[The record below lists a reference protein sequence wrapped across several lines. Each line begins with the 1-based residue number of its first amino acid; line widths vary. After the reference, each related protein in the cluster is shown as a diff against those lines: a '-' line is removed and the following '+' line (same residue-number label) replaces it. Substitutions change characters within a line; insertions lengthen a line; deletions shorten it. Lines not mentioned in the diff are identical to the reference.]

1 MKKPIVLLFLI
12 LLFSSQ
18 ALAVLESGTM
28 KIYAVTNEGN
38 GLGAVMELGIEPG
51 NGTVWVASEPLVG
64 TSTQSAAKIAKEVAK
79 NYAKNVDKYDY
90 KFRISSN
97 ASVVEGPSAGAAMT
111 LLIISLLTDKP
122 LSEQVS
128 LTGTINEDGSVGPI
142 GGAFEKTKAA
152 SKEGIKLFMIPKGE
166 AIQTVRLPDGVKSI
180 NMLDYGPKE
189 LGVKIVE
196 ISTIDDVLKY
206 AYSDIGSID
215 VNENSEQLI
224 PDFVPNP
231 ISYAENLSPMKNLT
245 NNYLDETSQ
254 LIESAR
260 NSVSTTLI
268 DDTSL
273 INALL
278 ETLNSSQ
285 QTMHQAEILN
295 DQNYLYS
302 AANFAFL
309 ARVNAMV
316 VKDISENPSMLE
328 PGSTIFKVKLDALKV
343 DIENFRESL
352 NRYVPA
358 DYIEWH
364 ISAQQRL
371 SYAELNYQKLNS
383 TQLVIVQ
390 NGEKDYEALLNQISD
405 YEFAVAW
412 VDVAK
417 DFYSVSKDSKMKVR
431 VDPALM
437 GENADKLIVDAE
449 NKLSPLDKEENSD
462 IFRRLDSAKLERQL
476 GWNLAA
482 AFDAASAIALA
493 EGESEV
499 KDKTYDELKS
509 MLTEKISKV
518 DGKIKSSQNN
528 YAWPSLY
535 LDHSKYFLESANYYF
550 SLGQGTTAST
560 SLRNGISLITLAD
573 KLIET
578 ADPIYTYYSN
588 IDANQFLKPGDSG
601 YLPSTGQAGRDNP
614 GSYAGLYFMLG
625 SISFVLALLLVIITI
640 LLARQPKTYSVQ
652 AEIMKVK
659 ELRRKADESF
669 MQGKISEQK
678 HNGLLKRYDA
688 ELKHLESIRKRRLS
702 HLLDIDAYKVELNSY
717 EKRLRE
723 LDGHR
728 KEGLLDDDE
737 FRAKSQQFR
746 KKISGLKS
754 LVSSQ
759 KSALDLESSELKS
772 LADSEVLIKS
782 DENTEI
788 QMKKKPVKKVYGR
801 KNFSKAQSKKPS
813 PQSSRKGPSQTMQ
826 RIAGEAVKRPAKK
839 TK

>member
-1 MKKPIVLLFLI
+1 MRKMLVL
-12 LLFSSQ
+12 
-18 ALAVLESGTM
+18 LAVLVLFAAIPVSAVLSNSKM
-28 KIYAVTNEGN
+28 HIYAVTNDGK
-38 GLGAVMELGIEPG
+38 GLGAEMELEIEQG

-64 TSTQSAAKIAKEVAK
+64 TSTQSAAKLAKEVAK

-302 AANFAFL
+302 AANFAFP

-328 PGSTIFKVKLDALKV
+328 PGSTLFKVKLDALKV
-343 DIENFRESL
+343 DIENF
-352 NRYVPA
+352 
-358 DYIEWH
+358 
-364 ISAQQRL
+364 
-371 SYAELNYQKLNS
+371 
-383 TQLVIVQ
+383 
-390 NGEKDYEALLNQISD
+390 
-405 YEFAVAW
+405 
-412 VDVAK
+412 
-417 DFYSVSKDSKMKVR
+417 
-431 VDPALM
+431 
-437 GENADKLIVDAE
+437 
-449 NKLSPLDKEENSD
+449 
-462 IFRRLDSAKLERQL
+462 
-476 GWNLAA
+476 
-482 AFDAASAIALA
+482 
-493 EGESEV
+493 
-499 KDKTYDELKS
+499 
-509 MLTEKISKV
+509 
-518 DGKIKSSQNN
+518 
-528 YAWPSLY
+528 
-535 LDHSKYFLESANYYF
+535 
-550 SLGQGTTAST
+550 
-560 SLRNGISLITLAD
+560 
-573 KLIET
+573 
-578 ADPIYTYYSN
+578 
-588 IDANQFLKPGDSG
+588 
-601 YLPSTGQAGRDNP
+601 
-614 GSYAGLYFMLG
+614 
-625 SISFVLALLLVIITI
+625 
-640 LLARQPKTYSVQ
+640 
-652 AEIMKVK
+652 
-659 ELRRKADESF
+659 
-669 MQGKISEQK
+669 
-678 HNGLLKRYDA
+678 
-688 ELKHLESIRKRRLS
+688 
-702 HLLDIDAYKVELNSY
+702 
-717 EKRLRE
+717 
-723 LDGHR
+723 
-728 KEGLLDDDE
+728 
-737 FRAKSQQFR
+737 
-746 KKISGLKS
+746 
-754 LVSSQ
+754 
-759 KSALDLESSELKS
+759 
-772 LADSEVLIKS
+772 
-782 DENTEI
+782 
-788 QMKKKPVKKVYGR
+788 
-801 KNFSKAQSKKPS
+801 
-813 PQSSRKGPSQTMQ
+813 
-826 RIAGEAVKRPAKK
+826 
-839 TK
+839 